1 MAVEKSGVT
10 RRTFVKGG
18 LAASALA
25 SLAACGKKSEDA
37 SAGATAQGG
46 TFKFYINEPVAIDPY
61 NTQETEG
68 SQVESKLFDSL
79 LGYDWEK
86 EELVPKAA
94 ESWESNAD
102 ATEFTF
108 HLVKGAKF
116 HNGDPVDA
124 KSFKRGWER
133 ICNPN
138 MSTPSEINYHLA
150 SVAGYAEMQ
159 ASTATELSGVTCPDD
174 NTLVVKLSAPMADFP
189 YICAHIALAPV
200 PQAALDDPASFLLAP
215 IGNGPFKMDGKWES
229 GQYIDVVRFDDYYGE
244 KPILDG
250 IHFSIQKDP
259 ATAFRE
265 FEAGNID
272 FCQIPSGRL
281 NETSEKYGTSEDGY
295 TVTPKKQVLT
305 GAQAAIYYLTLNL
318 NDPIMADINVRK
330 AMSLAINRQNIVDT
344 LFEGSR
350 KAANGF
356 FPLIIDDDESNVW
369 EFCKYDKDAAQKI
382 VDENNLAG
390 TTITLSYNSGGGHE
404 DIMSIVQGDLEAVGF
419 KVEQSSMEWAT
430 YLTNLG
436 DGRYQ
441 VGRLGWNADYPTMD
455 NFLYPNFYSTADNN
469 YAKYVNA
476 DVDAAI
482 DAARQVT
489 DVEERKAAYRKINQ
503 TIAESVPVIPLMFY
517 ALDHVGS
524 DRVARMYLS
533 PQNTADLASAAL
545 NA

>member
-150 SVAGYAEMQ
+150 PVAGYAEMQ

-259 ATAFRE
+259 ATAFHE